1 MSHLPERSSLDDPP
15 ATPQWVKILVVI
27 ALLVVLLV
35 GGLHLTG
42 YSPMGPGSHAP
53 PAENGAI
60 QP

>member
-1 MSHLPERSSLDDPP
+1 MPQRPERSSVDQPP
-15 ATPQWVKILVVI
+15 ATPQWVKILAII

-42 YSPMGPGSHAP
+42 HSPMGPGSHAP
-53 PAENGAI
+53 PAQHDVI